1 MKIQSIN
8 PSTGELI
15 KEFESAS
22 VQDVTK
28 AVEKARMGQKK
39 WGSLPKKDRIDI
51 VSNLKDV
58 IKKRKQEVIDL
69 IHEEA
74 GMPKNEI
81 DSAYEDILIGFD
93 THIKDYENIK
103 TLDYSD
109 DMFDSKVYFIPHGVV
124 GHIGIWNYPF
134 WQTMVTTIPALLT
147 GNSIVYKPSEYVTMT
162 GLKIAEMIHEAG
174 IPDYVYITL
183 MGGEDIGRA
192 IVRSNVDMISFTG
205 GIDTGLEIIRNAGIK
220 PLNLELG
227 GNDPAIVCTDCDV
240 DQTVKGILWGTFL
253 HGGQVCIRIKRVYV
267 VKDIADEFI
276 ERLVNETKKLKIG
289 KDISPLIRES
299 ERQKVHRKVQDA
311 ISKGA
316 KLLTGGKIVE
326 GKGFFYE
333 PTILLYDNDELEVV
347 KKETF
352 GPVCSIRIV
361 ENEDEAI
368 KLANNSSYGLGGSVW
383 TKDIE
388 KGSRIAEKMETG
400 NVWINDSNVSIPCGV
415 YWGGIKNSGI
425 ASAQNRIM
433 IFLKKKVVITNKNVV
448 EREWWYPYE

>member
-1 MKIQSIN
+1 
-8 PSTGELI
+8 
-15 KEFESAS
+15 
-22 VQDVTK
+22 
-28 AVEKARMGQKK
+28 
-39 WGSLPKKDRIDI
+39 
-51 VSNLKDV
+51 
-58 IKKRKQEVIDL
+58 
-69 IHEEA
+69 
-74 GMPKNEI
+74 
-81 DSAYEDILIGFD
+81 
-93 THIKDYENIK
+93 
-103 TLDYSD
+103 
-109 DMFDSKVYFIPHGVV
+109 
-124 GHIGIWNYPF
+124 
-134 WQTMVTTIPALLT
+134 MVTTIPALLT

-227 GNDPAIVCTDCDV
+227 GNDPAIVCTDCDI